1 MSTDRVEIKPDA
13 IEKSLEQSA
22 EDLKTNDG
30 VDVSKDVAV
39 NKSGEGARIN
49 ELSQEDLQQSTE
61 DKPDWLPSKF
71 KNAEELAKAYGEL
84 EKSFSSRKQEEA
96 PKETSIP
103 EVRKPTEGQ
112 EALGKFYDE
121 YAANSSLS
129 DKSYEELAT
138 KHGLSKELV
147 DGYIEGQKAIGDNQT
162 KAIHDLTGGGE
173 KYTELMDWAG
183 KNLSEQE
190 QQAYNSM
197 VDSGNVDAAKLA
209 VQGLMSKAGVNYNP
223 KQPELFEGG
232 DQIPN
237 DSFESVSQVTEAM
250 NDPRYAKDPAYRK
263 KVTDKIARSSVI

>member
-1 MSTDRVEIKPDA
+1 MSTDRIEIKPDNT
-13 IEKSLEQSA
+13 EKPLEQSA
-22 EDLKTNDG
+22 EDLKKNDG
-30 VDVSKDVAV
+30 VDVSKDIAV
-39 NKSGEGARIN
+39 NADGEGAIIS
-49 ELSQEDLQQSTE
+49 EPKTE
-61 DKPDWLPSKF
+61 METTEQRPEWLPEKVR
-71 KNAEELAKAYGEL
+71 NAAELAKAYGEL

-96 PKETSIP
+96 PKDTSIQ
-103 EVRKPTEGQ
+103 EVKGQ

-121 YAANSSLS
+121 YATNNSLS

-138 KHGLSKELV
+138 NHGLSKELV
-147 DGYIEGQKAIGDNQT
+147 DGYIQGQKAIGDNHT

-197 VDSGNVDAAKLA
+197 VDSGNVDTAKLE
-209 VQGLMSKAGVNYNP
+209 VKGLMSKAGVNYNP

-237 DSFESVSQVTEAM
+237 DSFESVSQVTDAM

-263 KVTDKIARSSVI
+263 KVTDKIARSTVI